1 LFEITE
7 TSVSAVS
14 PRVPEQ
20 GRKQVFAERSL
31 HVSPAAPNVMKP
43 RLFEEALPR
52 LVQTEGGKR
61 SMAAALVIPDYAVR
75 MTILDFEELPTGDVE
90 RTELVRFRMRKSVPF
105 PIEEAQVAYSIQM
118 DTPQR
123 MEVLAVAIARPI
135 LREYEALL
143 SHAGFRVGLVV
154 PSSVAALPLCHSSEP
169 GLTLVAKAAGST
181 LSVLLV
187 EQTRVRLV
195 RCLDL
200 AASGDEGVEELSPE
214 EDLSVLPLLHQT
226 FAYAEDQIGQPVKR
240 LLLCGFGA
248 ETDSLGSLAQAE
260 FGVPY
265 ALLRSRFGVVSEENA
280 GLLGILEQYAA

>member
-1 LFEITE
+1 
-7 TSVSAVS
+7 
-14 PRVPEQ
+14 
-20 GRKQVFAERSL
+20 
-31 HVSPAAPNVMKP
+31 MKP
-43 RLFEEALPR
+43 RLFEEALPK
-52 LVQTEGGKR
+52 LVQTEGAKR

-75 MTILDFEELPTGDVE
+75 MTILDFEELPSGDEE

-118 DTPQR
+118 DTPHR
-123 MEVLAVAIARPI
+123 IEVLAVAIARPI
-135 LREYEALL
+135 LSEYEALL
-143 SHAGFRVGLVV
+143 SHAGFRVGLVL
-154 PSSVAALPLCHSSEP
+154 PSSVAALPLCRSNEP

-187 EQTRVRLV
+187 EHTHVRLV

-200 AASGDEGVEELSPE
+200 AASSGDEDIEDAPPE
-214 EDLSVLPLLHQT
+214 EDLAVLPLLHQT
-226 FAYAEDQIGQPVKR
+226 FAYAEDQIGQPVRR

-248 ETDSLGSLAQAE
+248 ETDSLGALAQAE

-265 ALLRSRFGVVSEENA
+265 GLLRSRYGAVSEENA